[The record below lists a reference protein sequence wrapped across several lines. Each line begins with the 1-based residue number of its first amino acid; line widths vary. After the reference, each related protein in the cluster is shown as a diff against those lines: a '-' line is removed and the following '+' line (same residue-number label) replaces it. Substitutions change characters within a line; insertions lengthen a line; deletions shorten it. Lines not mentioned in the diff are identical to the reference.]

1 MPRARTSYSSQ
12 RQTAAP
18 VPESGCLSGLF
29 LPPLAVL
36 LVGVLLAFIVRGL
49 PPAASAGSL
58 AGISQDN
65 SPVTNSLAP
74 IFTAE
79 VQKWGASIVRWATA
93 VGLDPNLAAVVMQI
107 ESCGDPR
114 ARSSAG
120 AIGLFQV
127 MPYHFSP
134 WDDPYLPDTNAQ
146 RGLDYLKRALET
158 AGNNPRLALAGYN
171 GGIGVIKRNEAT
183 WSPETTRY
191 VYYGNPI
198 YEDASRGASSSLM
211 LDEWYRRYGASLC
224 HQAHQ
229 HLGLP

>member
-1 MPRARTSYSSQ
+1 MPRARTSFPSQ

-18 VPESGCLSGLF
+18 VPENGCLSGFF

-36 LVGVLLAFIVRGL
+36 LVGGLLAFMVRGL
-49 PPAASAGSL
+49 PPTASAGSL
-58 AGISQDN
+58 AGTSQNDG
-65 SPVTNSLAP
+65 PVTNSLAP
-74 IFTAE
+74 LFTAE
-79 VQKWGASIVRWATA
+79 VQNWGTSIIRWATA
-93 VGLDPNLAAVVMQI
+93 AELDPNLAAVVMQI

-114 ARSSAG
+114 AQSSAG

-134 WDDPYLPDTNAQ
+134 WDDPYLPDTNAH
-146 RGLDYLKRALET
+146 RGLDYLKRALEV
-158 AGNNPRLALAGYN
+158 ADNNPRLALAGYN

-198 YEDASRGASSSLM
+198 YEDARQGATSSPM
-211 LDEWYRRYGASLC
+211 LDEWYRRFGASLC
-224 HQAHQ
+224 LQAHQ
-229 HLGLP
+229 RLGLR